1 MAHKSQNY
9 LGIDIGG
16 ASLKLVELHNEKG
29 RPKLVTYGYIEKA
42 TQLLKID
49 NAEAKQ
55 HVVGIIKK
63 VLERAKVTTNQV
75 VAALPSYTVFSSIIT
90 LPEMNTKEL
99 DAAVRWEA
107 KKFVP
112 MPVEKMILSWE
123 LLNNQADIA
132 NMPAQNGNG
141 NGGAAGQPA
150 AAKDALA
157 QVKTK
162 PKKYSKILLTA
173 APTDLVNHYID
184 IFKMAGLNLLKLE
197 TEAFAIERSLVGHDR
212 APILLVDIGATTT
225 NITVVVASVPV
236 INRSI
241 DLGGQSIT
249 KTIATSLNVD
259 MERAEQFKRDF
270 GLIPSG
276 ASGNQIPKRIEFMV
290 SSVVNEI
297 RYVLNLYHN
306 QSTARI
312 EKIVLTGGSVWLP
325 NLPQYLSQILNV
337 KVIIGDPWARIIY
350 PVELKP
356 VLAEIGPRL
365 SVAVGL
371 AMREIV

>member
-1 MAHKSQNY
+1 MAIRGPQSFI
-9 LGIDIGG
+9 GIDIGG
-16 ASLKLVELHNEKG
+16 ASLKLVELKNEKG
-29 RPKLVTYGYIEKA
+29 RPKLVTYGYIERA
-42 TQLLKID
+42 TQLLKVD

-55 HVVGIIKK
+55 RIVDTLKK
-63 VLERAKVTTNQV
+63 VMEKAKVTTSQV

-90 LPEMNTKEL
+90 LPEMKDKEL
-99 DAAVRWEA
+99 EAAVRWEA
-107 KKFVP
+107 KKIVP
-112 MPVEKMILSWE
+112 MPLEKMILSPE
-123 LLNNQADIA
+123 VLENYEDHA
-132 NMPAQNGNG
+132 NIPSQNGITSTASNPET
-141 NGGAAGQPA
+141 AV
-150 AAKDALA
+150 A

-162 PKKYSKILLTA
+162 PKKYKKILLTA
-173 APTDLVNHYID
+173 APSDLVSHYID
-184 IFKMAGLNLLKLE
+184 IFKLAGLNLVKLE
-197 TEAFAIERSLVGHDR
+197 TEAFAMERSLVGHDR

-241 DLGGQSIT
+241 DLGGQTIT
-249 KTIATSLNVD
+249 KTIASSLNID
-259 MERAEQFKRDF
+259 PDRAEQFKRDF
-270 GLIPSG
+270 GLIPS
-276 ASGNQIPKRIEFMV
+276 AATGNQIPKRIEFMV

-312 EKIVLTGGSVWLP
+312 EKIILTGGSAWLP
-325 NLPQYLSQILNV
+325 NLPQYLSQVLNT

-356 VLAEIGPRL
+356 VLSEIGPRM

>member
-9 LGIDIGG
+9 LGVDVGG

-42 TQLLKID
+42 TQLLKVD
-49 NAEAKQ
+49 SPEAKQ
-55 HVVGIIKK
+55 HVVDMLKK
-63 VLERAKVTTNQV
+63 VMEKAKVSTNQV

-90 LPEMNTKEL
+90 LPEMNPKEL

-123 LLNNQADIA
+123 LLSNQADIE
-132 NMPAQNGNG
+132 NMPAQNV
-141 NGGAAGQPA
+141 GQPNAPA
-150 AAKDALA
+150 ANPTDMA

-162 PKKYSKILLTA
+162 PKKYTKILLTA
-173 APTDLVNHYID
+173 APSDLVTHYID
-184 IFKMAGLNLLKLE
+184 IFKLAGMNLLKLE

-259 MERAEQFKRDF
+259 PERAEQFKRDF

-276 ASGNQIPKRIEFMV
+276 ATGNQIPKRIEFMV

-306 QSTARI
+306 QSAARI
-312 EKIVLTGGSVWLP
+312 EKIILTGGSSWLP
-325 NLPQYLSQILNV
+325 NLPQYLSQILNS
-337 KVIIGDPWARIIY
+337 KVIIGDPWARVIY

-356 VLAEIGPRL
+356 VLSEIGPRL